1 MRLQG
6 ESGLDG
12 MNQVNHIAFVT
23 GGSVGYARSAGIPLE
38 KSLAAGFEN
47 VVKCIG
53 WCADREIPAMTFLLL
68 PSGEKDALHLDAL
81 TAFVASLRTHPLV
94 NQRGIRFQV
103 YGHWYNLPGRLVD
116 EIKALLEQTKDY
128 DSFFVNLCLDYD
140 GRQEM
145 VDAIRLISHQVKTGK
160 LDPDGV
166 SEETVKDA
174 LYTSGIV
181 PPDVIVKTGST
192 RKLRGFMLWDSADA
206 DIHITG
212 RPWQEFS
219 EAELDGLLK

>member
-1 MRLQG
+1 MK
-6 ESGLDG
+6 
-12 MNQVNHIAFVT
+12 QVNHIAFMVS
-23 GGSVGYARSAGIPLE
+23 GSKRYAEQAGIALE
-38 KSLAAGFEN
+38 QAYAMKFSN
-47 VVKCIG
+47 VYNCID
-53 WCADREIPAMTFLLL
+53 WCTAREIPAMTFLLL
-68 PSGEKDALHLDAL
+68 PGDLELPGGQQYVGAL
-81 TAFVASLRTHPLV
+81 TAFVSSLRKSALV

-103 YGHWYNLPGRLVD
+103 YGHWYNLPSTLVD

-128 DSFFVNLCLDYD
+128 DAFFCNLCLAYD
-140 GRQEM
+140 GKQEM
-145 VDAIRLISHQVKTGK
+145 VDAVRLIAHQVKAGK

-166 SEETVKDA
+166 DEDMIKES

-212 RPWQEFS
+212 KPWQDFCEK
-219 EAELDGLLK
+219 ELDMILKQ